1 MLLSALTPSAVAYIK
16 RSPFTVKILSSIF
29 SVAPPAYAPTSFAI
43 LWYASTGAIVSAVAE
58 AAAWVNTPAFILLSD
73 VERMR
78 EVSVPAV
85 LAVNSIF
92 PSAAVPTIVKSS
104 ANEVCF
110 NSARNAFVFSST
122 DALPPSATVYSL
134 EPSSLTSVVASL
146 YLRLTV
152 IESCSPFSFKKFT
165 VRLVVSP
172 ALKVSSAAL
181 IAPSLVYL
189 PLVAAVV
196 FNAPAANAVLLT
208 EASTLIPVAELP
220 PPKEPSRSF
229 IVLNSV
235 VLEIL
240 VSSS

>member
-1 MLLSALTPSAVAYIK
+1 MLLSAATPSAVAYIK

-43 LWYASTGAIVSAVAE
+43 LWYASAGAVVSVVAK
-58 AAAWVNTPAFILLSD
+58 AATWVNTPAFILLSD

-122 DALPPSATVYSL
+122 DALPAAATVYSL

-146 YLRLTV
+146 YLRFTV
-152 IESCSPFSFKKFT
+152 IDSCSPFSFKKFT

-172 ALKVSSAAL
+172 ALKSSASL
-181 IAPSLVYL
+181 IAVLLVYL

-196 FNAPAANAVLLT
+196 FNALFAKAALLT

>member
-1 MLLSALTPSAVAYIK
+1 MFV
-16 RSPFTVKILSSIF
+16 
-29 SVAPPAYAPTSFAI
+29 VAPPSYVPTPAAI
-43 LWYASTGAIVSAVAE
+43 LWYASAGAVVSVAFVAV
-58 AAAWVNTPAFILLSD
+58 AWVNTPAFILLSD

-78 EVSVPAV
+78 EASVPAV
-85 LAVNSIF
+85 FAVNSIF

-110 NSARNAFVFSST
+110 NSARNAFVLSST
-122 DALPPSATVYSL
+122 VALPAATVYSL

-146 YLRLTV
+146 YLRFTV
-152 IESCSPFSFKKFT
+152 IESCSPFSFKKLT

-172 ALKVSSAAL
+172 ALKSSAAL

-196 FNAPAANAVLLT
+196 FNAPACKALLLT

-220 PPKEPSRSF
+220 PPNEPSRSF